1 MKGLGAPD
9 EGIVEEGRRGATP
22 ALDVLDAHLAASGLS
37 WLAGADF
44 TLADLGFVPY
54 LQALCD
60 AGCEDLLE
68 ARPSLYAWFGRCRAR
83 PTWQAA
89 VANVKHYVESPM
101 WSNERVDYT
110 YISRPYR

>member
-9 EGIVEEGRRGATP
+9 EGIVEESRRGATP
-22 ALDVLDAHLAASGLS
+22 TLDVLDAHLAASGLS

-83 PTWQAA
+83 PTWQAV
-89 VANVKHYVESPM
+89 VAM
-101 WSNERVDYT
+101 AAR
-110 YISRPYR
+110 